1 MSKATTENNF
11 LSTVSLIPVH
21 FSLKNLGGKELG
33 RNRVS
38 GISSHGKFQINA
50 GKQVYSR
57 VYQEAL
63 DRIRAIPSAG
73 PKAVSYPKV
82 F

>member
-1 MSKATTENNF
+1 M
-11 LSTVSLIPVH
+11 IPVH
-21 FSLKNLGGKELG
+21 FSIKNLGGKELG
-33 RNRVS
+33 KNRVS
-38 GISSHGKFQINA
+38 AISSHGEFQINA
-50 GKQVYSR
+50 GNQVYSR

-73 PKAVSYPKV
+73 PKEVSYPKV